1 MADNN
6 PATDGSVIISIEGD
20 SKKLDQAL
28 SSATQTINTITAGW
42 DSTATAAATN
52 VENAAANALSAA
64 TRTRSTLDGLNLNNK
79 KSVDQLAQEAQQTRA
94 SATSVAQAAGDAIEA
109 VADAGEQAQESVQDV
124 GSAVKDFLGGFGQGV
139 AGTILGVFT
148 AAKVSNIVS
157 DFAKESVQLA
167 SALSEV
173 QNVVDVTFGDS
184 GAARINKWST
194 STARSFG
201 LTELQAKT
209 YSSTLG
215 SAMKQ
220 ALGDTDA
227 DIVKMSQDLTGL
239 AADMASFYNLD
250 FDTAFQKLFSGMNGE
265 IIPLRSIGID
275 VSIDSL
281 KRYAESMDMVWKDM
295 TNGEKTMLRYQYLMD
310 KTGDVQGD
318 FARTS
323 DGYANSLRQIETIIT
338 DIKIMFG
345 EALLPAITSVTNGIK
360 FVLGLFLPGEAKISD
375 VLKGIEESAAGEMG
389 AIDATAESAQDYM
402 EILEKLNDEHGG
414 DFLSAYAE
422 DAAGLADS
430 YTVWQKACEELVKL
444 IPSLDGV
451 IDVNTGKIQGGAAA
465 VREYVSEWQKL
476 QKANVLQSAAEAAK
490 RSFEEKW
497 RDIEVLKGDMLI
509 AEQLYQQAQER
520 FDAAGGR
527 ERYSE
532 LTDLYELA
540 HQVGMGVEMSAEDEA
555 QYKNLEA
562 LYSDLEKKRKDYES
576 ASSKYTGQSGEYETA
591 LAEYE
596 EWINAALALM
606 DQEGTAEANG
616 YATGEG
622 VADGLMAALPDVS
635 AAADAIVA
643 ESNRAAGAAASVGVG
658 FSGGDY
664 AGHAAGLDYVP
675 RDNYLAYLHAGEG
688 VLTAQENQMWRNF
701 KYGDMPN
708 DYGAMGGAISAGM
721 GNMQIVWR
729 GRVVADVL
737 SGMQGD
743 QYRALERSGWR
754 S

>member
-28 SSATQTINTITAGW
+28 SSATQTINTVTAGW

-52 VENAAANALSAA
+52 VENAAANALNAA

-402 EILEKLNDEHGG
+402 EILETLNDEHGG

-430 YTVWQKACEELVKL
+430 YTVWQKACEKLVEL

-490 RSFEEKW
+490 RAFDEKW
-497 RDIEVLKGDMLI
+497 EDIKVLKGDMLI

-532 LTDLYELA
+532 LTDLYELS
-540 HQVGMGVEMSAEDEA
+540 HQLGMGVEMSAEDEA
-555 QYKNLEA
+555 QYQKLET
-562 LYSDLEKKRKDYES
+562 LYSDLEKKRKDYEG
-576 ASSKYTGQSGEYETA
+576 ASSNYTGQSGEYEKA

-596 EWINAALALM
+596 EWINAALTLM
-606 DQEGTAEANG
+606 DQEETAEANG
-616 YATGEG
+616 YAIGKG
-622 VADGLMAALPDVS
+622 VADGMRAAIPEID
-635 AAADAIVA
+635 
-643 ESNRAAGAAASVGVG
+643 AAGAAMHAAANSAASVASSSDG
-658 FSGGDY
+658 SYGGNY
-664 AGHAAGLDYVP
+664 PGHSAGLDYVP